1 MKIKVR
7 DLPLEDVLAIPPEI
21 HLRPRKPG
29 MFFRTL
35 VRAVSEPDL
44 RAVHFSYT
52 EHGMEKLDPREPA
65 LILMNHSSFIDLK
78 IAYKILYPR
87 PFNIVCTSDGFVGKR
102 WLMRRLGCIPTRK
115 FMSDITL
122 VRDMMYTV
130 RKLHSSILMYP
141 EASYSFDGTATP
153 LPDSLGQC
161 LKLLRVPVVMIRT
174 FGAFAR
180 DPLYNNLQLRHTD
193 VSARVDYLLSPEDI
207 AEKSVAE
214 LNAIL
219 REQFTFDNFRW
230 QQESGVEISEPFR
243 ADGLNRVLYKCP
255 VCGAEGQMKGAGT
268 ELSCGACGRRWE
280 LTELGRLRCTDG
292 DAEGVS
298 DTHAVPVAPKIFDHV
313 PDWYAWERECVR
325 RELEAGTYAL
335 DVPVD
340 ICVMVD
346 TRCIYRVGKGR
357 LRHSV
362 EGFHL
367 TGCDGKLDVRLAPA
381 DSYSLY
387 SDYFWYELGDMIC
400 IGDSRALYYCFPTDG
415 RDVVAK
421 TRLATEELYKLK
433 APRRNV
439 D

>member
-7 DLPLEDVLAIPPEI
+7 DLPLEDVLAIPPEK
-21 HLRPRKPG
+21 HRRPRKPG
-29 MFFRTL
+29 LFFRTL
-35 VRAVSEPDL
+35 VRAVSAPDL
-44 RAVHFSYT
+44 RAVRFSYT
-52 EHGMEKLDPREPA
+52 EHGMEKLGPREPA

-78 IAYKILYPR
+78 IAFKILYPR

-102 WLMRRLGCIPTRK
+102 WLMHRLGCIPTRK

-122 VRDMMYTV
+122 VRDMMYAV
-130 RKLHSSILMYP
+130 RRLNSSILMYP

-180 DPLYNNLQLRHTD
+180 DPLYNNLQLRDTD
-193 VSARVDYLLSPEDI
+193 VSARVEYLLSPADI
-207 AEKSVAE
+207 AQKSVAE

-219 REQFTFDNFRW
+219 REQFSFDNFRW
-230 QQESGVEISEPFR
+230 QQEAGVEISEPFR

-268 ELSCGACGRRWE
+268 ELSCGSCGKRWE
-280 LTELGRLRCTDG
+280 LTRLGKLSSLPDDDPAPPT
-292 DAEGVS
+292 
-298 DTHAVPVAPKIFDHV
+298 PVAPTVFDHV
-313 PDWYAWERECVR
+313 PDWYAWERDCVR
-325 RELEAGTYAL
+325 DELCAGIYSL
-335 DVPVD
+335 DVAVD

-346 TRCIYRVGKGR
+346 TKCIYRVGKGR
-357 LRHSV
+357 LRHSA

-367 TGCDGKLDVRLAPA
+367 TGCDGRLDVRLAPE

-415 RDVVAK
+415 CDVVAK

-433 APRRNV
+433 ARRRSA

>member
-7 DLPLEDVLAIPPEI
+7 DLPLDQVLSIPPEP
-21 HLRPRKPG
+21 HLRPRVPR

-35 VRAVSEPDL
+35 VKLASQPDL
-44 RAVHFSYT
+44 RAVHFSFT
-52 EHGMEKLDPREPA
+52 SHGMERLGKHEPA

-78 IAYKILYPR
+78 IAYEILYPR

-102 WLMRRLGCIPTRK
+102 WLMRQLGCIPTRK

-130 RKLHSSILMYP
+130 RKLRCSILMYP

-161 LKLLRVPVVMIRT
+161 LKLLRVPVIMIRT

-180 DPLYNNLQLRHTD
+180 DPLYNNLQLRDTT
-193 VSARVDYLLSPEDI
+193 VTARVEYLLSPDDI
-207 AEKSVAE
+207 AGKTVDE
-214 LNAIL
+214 LNGIL

-230 QQESGVEISEPFR
+230 QQEAGVAIREPFR

-255 VCGAEGQMKGAGT
+255 VCGREGCMQGHGT
-268 ELSCGACGRRWE
+268 TLSCSSCGREWE
-280 LTELGRLRCTDG
+280 LTEYGKLRCLNG
-292 DAEGVS
+292 ES
-298 DTHAVPVAPKIFDHV
+298 PFDHV

-325 RELEAGTYAL
+325 RELLDGSYSL
-335 DVPVD
+335 DVPVN
-340 ICVMVD
+340 ICIMVD
-346 TRCIYRVGKGR
+346 TRCIYRVGSGR
-357 LRHSV
+357 LTHSTG
-362 EGFHL
+362 GFHL
-367 TGCDGKLDVRLAPA
+367 SGCDGKLDVSLAPA

-421 TRLATEELYKLK
+421 TRLATEELYKIK
-433 APRRNV
+433 EKKR
-439 D
+439 